1 MFKKIG
7 AFLGS
12 PEAAVGSA
20 IVGGFLG
27 NRGQRSANAAN
38 AQLAHNQM
46 QFQERM
52 SRTAYQRQVAD
63 MKAAGINP
71 MLSAKMGGASTPSG
85 QTAVMQNTA
94 KAGIEG
100 AMMVANLKNMQAT
113 ARRTNAEANVIEETG
128 MDKAHSDIGQ
138 NVANARKLDADRE
151 KMFAEVQKI
160 HGETNK
166 IDYLIKQIQAETRKI
181 QAGIYLTAA
190 QTGESVERKALIKN
204 QATYYVW
211 QSAKK
216 IIEKDILKMDYNLQK
231 QLYGLKPTNATQLLK
246 FLFMMRRGGK

>member
-1 MFKKIG
+1 M
-7 AFLGS
+7 
-12 PEAAVGSA
+12 AAWMMPAA
-20 IVGGFLG
+20 IAATGML
-27 NRGQRSANAAN
+27 GQRGAKAANAAN

-52 SRTAYQRQVAD
+52 SRTAVQRQVAD

-94 KAGIEG
+94 KAGVEA
-100 AMMVANLKNMQAT
+100 AMMTASLKNMQAT
-113 ARRTNAEANVIEETG
+113 ARKTNAEANVIEETG

-151 KMFAEVQKI
+151 KMFAEVQRI

-181 QAGIYLTAA
+181 QAGTYLTAA
-190 QTGESVERKALIKN
+190 QTGESVERSKLIKN